1 MNHLFQ
7 YSWKIRIVIK
17 WCMICVFV
25 PLFVLPAL
33 SSGQSPEDPFF
44 DLRDYYGDGTTDY
57 TTPVRSQSWGTCW
70 IHGTYAAMESNLSM
84 NGNWLVAGM
93 NGKPDLAEYH
103 MDKFNGFNRKGKP
116 DDEPNN
122 TWYTGQ
128 KDPFPG
134 SNYDEP
140 LESRD
145 HGIIVHLGGDYRIA
159 TAYLTNFGAV
169 NETEDTIVS
178 GSYPEKRID
187 FGYGDCDGIPK
198 TDEAYR
204 RFIPFARH
212 VGQS

>member
-1 MNHLFQ
+1 
-7 YSWKIRIVIK
+7 
-17 WCMICVFV
+17 
-25 PLFVLPAL
+25 
-33 SSGQSPEDPFF
+33 
-44 DLRDYYGDGTTDY
+44 
-57 TTPVRSQSWGTCW
+57 
-70 IHGTYAAMESNLSM
+70 MESNLSM

-187 FGYGDCDGIPK
+187 FGYGDYDGIPK

-204 RFIPFARH
+204 RFIPHDVEWHTLYGTEIEKRQRIKEAVVNYGAVATCMYWGCLLYTSPSPRD
-212 VGQS
+212 